1 MDREL
6 KAGLLWGG
14 GILLLA
20 LAASQ
25 GRKLDWLDGDM
36 VTRLVIGANGLMI
49 AWYGNRMPKAF
60 LPDACARQMTRVGGW
75 SMALSGI
82 VYAGFWA
89 FAPIPV
95 AVVGGCIA
103 VGAGMAVTIGYGLSL
118 RARLRAR
125 R

>member
-6 KAGLLWGG
+6 KAGLLWGS

-25 GRKLDWLDGDM
+25 GRKLDWLDSDM

-49 AWYGNRMPKAF
+49 ACYGNRMPKAF
-60 LPDACARQMTRVGGW
+60 LPDACARQVVRVGGW

-103 VGAGMAVTIGYGLSL
+103 VGAGMAVTIGYGLAL

>member
-25 GRKLDWLDGDM
+25 GRKLDWLDSDM

-60 LPDACARQMTRVGGW
+60 LPYACARQVARVGGW

-82 VYAGFWA
+82 IYVGFWA

-95 AVVGGCIA
+95 AVVGGCVA
-103 VGAGMAVTIGYGLSL
+103 VGVGMAVTIGYGLAL